1 MSDDSIDRAMRHL
14 LVGLETNG
22 VASINVSDG
31 QIFAFTAE
39 KLRVL
44 LEAAD
49 ESEEKRV
56 IVMVKR
62 GPVVTDKPE
71 DN

>member
-1 MSDDSIDRAMRHL
+1 MSDRIDRAMRHL
-14 LVGLETNG
+14 FVGLETNG
-22 VASINVSDG
+22 VASVNVSDG

-39 KLRVL
+39 KLRTL
-44 LEAAD
+44 LTAA
-49 ESEEKRV
+49 EEGEEGRV

-62 GPVVTDKPE
+62 GPDVTGKPE